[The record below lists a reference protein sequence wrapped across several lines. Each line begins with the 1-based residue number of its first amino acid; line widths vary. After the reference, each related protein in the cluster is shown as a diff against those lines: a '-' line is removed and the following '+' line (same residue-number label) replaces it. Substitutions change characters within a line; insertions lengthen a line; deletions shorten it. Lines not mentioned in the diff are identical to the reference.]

1 MHYIGWNSRKSTWKL
16 SLALNSIEADI
27 LWNVTQRLKFGV
39 SSLKRVMNIVHLR
52 ILISRPGLVNDIKVL
67 NKICHWFLR
76 KEKFTNSRK
85 LFTWTEECYNKRRH
99 MSLLSLYSS
108 ILCHIEN
115 INKSPLNHESQI
127 TLKSLKSLKTRCVR
141 NTSVHYTNQ
150 GNTYENKRCI
160 HLKMQVT
167 TIECESVLIQ
177 TLQCYVNT

>member
-1 MHYIGWNSRKSTWKL
+1 MVCIDPHEK
-16 SLALNSIEADI
+16 DI

-39 SSLKRVMNIVHLR
+39 GSLMRVMNIVHLR

-99 MSLLSLYSS
+99 MSLLSLCSS

-160 HLKMQVT
+160 PSQNASDHHWMWVSVDT
-167 TIECESVLIQ
+167 DTSVLRQHLANKSFSIES
-177 TLQCYVNT
+177 THTF